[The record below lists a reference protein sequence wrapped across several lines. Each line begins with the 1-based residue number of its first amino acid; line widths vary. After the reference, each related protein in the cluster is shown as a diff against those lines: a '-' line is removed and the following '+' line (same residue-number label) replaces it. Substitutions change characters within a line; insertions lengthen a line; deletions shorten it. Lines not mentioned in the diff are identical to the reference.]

1 MDDRLLKFRVAVA
14 TSDGIVIN
22 QHFGRADKF
31 RIYDINQDDTIRF
44 IEERNVI
51 PVCQSG
57 VHDDLKMKE
66 RSNDFSDCKYVLV
79 SRIGNGAA
87 NALEQ
92 AGVNP
97 MELPGIIEESIER
110 LIAYDQV
117 QALLA

>member
-1 MDDRLLKFRVAVA
+1 MDNEVIKFRVAVA
-14 TSDGIVIN
+14 TSDGIVVN

-31 RIYDINQDDTIRF
+31 RIYDINQDNTIKF
-44 IEERNVI
+44 IEERNVV

-57 VHDDLKMKE
+57 VHDDSKMKE
-66 RSNDFSDCKYVLV
+66 RSNDFSDCRYVLV

-92 AGVNP
+92 AGISP

-110 LIAYDQV
+110 LVAYDEV
-117 QALLA
+117 CALLA